1 MTFTAPAATLHAYRI
16 HPSAIV
22 EDGAK
27 IGLNVEIGPFC
38 HIGPKVKLG
47 DNVRVMSH
55 VVIDGTTTI
64 GEGTIIYPNAV
75 LGCAPQ
81 NIHYKGE
88 DTELIIGRG
97 CTIREGVTMHP
108 GMPDF
113 GGQTT
118 VGDNSMFL
126 AYSHV
131 AHDCHVGSNVILS
144 NNVMLA
150 GHVTIGDRVIMGG
163 GAAVHQFTRIG
174 HHAFIGGL
182 AAVSNDVIPYGMLNG
197 NPGVLMGLNI
207 IGMQR
212 SGFDKPAIHAV
223 RRAYKMI
230 FDPAT
235 PIRQNITHVREMAE
249 TNAAVADIVA
259 FIDAESERALSSP
272 ARGQR
277 G

>member
-1 MTFTAPAATLHAYRI
+1 MIITAPAALHAARI

-22 EDGAK
+22 EEGAVL
-27 IGLNVEIGPFC
+27 GRNVEIGPFC
-38 HIGPKVKLG
+38 VVGSKARLG
-47 DNVRVMSH
+47 NNVRLMSH
-55 VVIDGTTTI
+55 VVIDGNTTI
-64 GEGTIIYPNAV
+64 GEGTIVFPNAV

-88 DTELIIGRG
+88 DTELIIGRS

-108 GMPDF
+108 GMPDY
-113 GGQTT
+113 GGRTT

-131 AHDCHVGSNVILS
+131 AHDCHVGDNVILS

-235 PIRQNITHVREMAE
+235 PIRQNIAHVREMAE
-249 TNAAVADIVA
+249 TNA
-259 FIDAESERALSSP
+259 
-272 ARGQR
+272 
-277 G
+277 

>member
-1 MTFTAPAATLHAYRI
+1 MTTTAPAALHSDRI
-16 HPSAIV
+16 HPAAIV
-22 EDGAK
+22 EDGAE
-27 IGLNVEIGPFC
+27 IGQNVDIGPFC

-47 DNVRVMSH
+47 DNVRLMSH
-55 VVIDGTTTI
+55 VVVQGCTTI
-64 GEGTIIYPNAV
+64 GEATVVFPNAV

-88 DTELIIGRG
+88 DTELIIGRS

-113 GGQTT
+113 GGKTT
-118 VGDNSMFL
+118 IGDHSMFL

-131 AHDCHVGSNVILS
+131 AHDCHVGNNVILS
-144 NNVMLA
+144 NNVLLA

-163 GAAVHQFTRIG
+163 GAAVHQFTRVG

-212 SGFDKPAIHAV
+212 SGFDRPAIHEV
-223 RRAYKMI
+223 RRAFKTI

-235 PIRQNITHVREMAE
+235 PIRENIARVRDQ
-249 TNAAVADIVA
+249 ADNNSAIIDIIA

>member
-1 MTFTAPAATLHAYRI
+1 MTSPAPAALHAARI
-16 HPSAIV
+16 HPTALV
-22 EDGAK
+22 EDGAQLG
-27 IGLNVEIGPFC
+27 INVEIGPFC
-38 HIGPKVKLG
+38 HVGPKVKLG
-47 DNVRVMSH
+47 DNVRLMSH
-55 VVIDGTTTI
+55 VVIQGCTTI
-64 GEGTIIYPNAV
+64 GEGTVVFPNAV

-88 DTELIIGRG
+88 DTELIIGKA

-113 GGQTT
+113 GGKTT

-163 GAAVHQFTRIG
+163 GAAVHQFARIG

-182 AAVSNDVIPYGMLNG
+182 AAVNNDVIPYGMLNG
-197 NPGVLMGLNI
+197 NPGILMGLNI

-212 SGFDKPAIHAV
+212 SGFSKSQIHEV
-223 RRAYKMI
+223 RRAFKAI
-230 FDPAT
+230 FNPAT
-235 PIRQNITHVREMAE
+235 PIRENIARIREQPDN
-249 TNAAVADIVA
+249 NAAVADIIA

>member
-1 MTFTAPAATLHAYRI
+1 MTITAPTALHPFRI
-16 HPSAIV
+16 HPSSIV
-22 EDGAK
+22 EDGAV
-27 IGLNVEIGPFC
+27 IGLNVEVGPFC
-38 HIGPKVKLG
+38 HIGSKVKLG
-47 DNVRVMSH
+47 DNVRLMSH
-55 VVIDGTTTI
+55 VVIDGSTTI
-64 GEGTIIYPNAV
+64 GNGTIVFPNAV

-88 DTELIIGRG
+88 DTELIIGRN

-108 GMPDF
+108 GMPNF

-182 AAVSNDVIPYGMLNG
+182 AAVSNDVIPYGMAIG
-197 NPGVLMGLNI
+197 NRARLAGLNLV
-207 IGMQR
+207 GLKR
-212 SGFDKPAIHAV
+212 RGFDREAIHSL
-223 RRAYKMI
+223 RAAYRMI
-230 FDPAT
+230 FSSEGALRERVDDAAAMFKSEPLV
-235 PIRQNITHVREMAE
+235 QDVVRF
-249 TNAAVADIVA
+249 IVA
-259 FIDAESERALSSP
+259 SSDRP
-272 ARGQR
+272 ICLPRDGT
-277 G
+277 GEN

>member
-1 MTFTAPAATLHAYRI
+1 MIITAPAALHAARI
-16 HPSAIV
+16 HPSAVV
-22 EDGAK
+22 EEGAVL
-27 IGLNVEIGPFC
+27 GRNVEIGPFC
-38 HIGPKVKLG
+38 VVGSKAKLG
-47 DNVRVMSH
+47 NNVRLMSH
-55 VVIDGTTTI
+55 VVIDGNTTI
-64 GEGTIIYPNAV
+64 GEGTIVFPNAV

-88 DTELIIGRG
+88 DTELIIGHS

-113 GGQTT
+113 GGRTT

-131 AHDCHVGSNVILS
+131 AHDCHVGDNVILS

-212 SGFDKPAIHAV
+212 SGFDRPAIHAV
-223 RRAYKMI
+223 RRAFKTI
-230 FDPAT
+230 FDPST
-235 PIRQNITHVREMAE
+235 PIRENIARVRVQPDN
-249 TNAAVADIVA
+249 NAAVVDIIA

>member
-1 MTFTAPAATLHAYRI
+1 MTTPVPAALHTARI
-16 HPSAIV
+16 HPAAIV
-22 EDGAK
+22 EGGAEL
-27 IGLNVEIGPFC
+27 GRNVEIGPFC
-38 HIGPKVKLG
+38 HVGPKVRLG
-47 DNVRVMSH
+47 DNVRLMSH
-55 VVIDGTTTI
+55 VVIEGCTAIGDGTI
-64 GEGTIIYPNAV
+64 VFPNAV

-113 GGQTT
+113 GGKTT

-150 GHVTIGDRVIMGG
+150 GHVTVGDRVIMGG
-163 GAAVHQFTRIG
+163 GAAVHQFVRIG

-182 AAVSNDVIPYGMLNG
+182 AAVNNDVIPFGMLNG

-212 SGFDKPAIHAV
+212 SGFDKPAIREV
-223 RRAYKMI
+223 RRTFKAI
-230 FDPAT
+230 FDSKT
-235 PIRQNITHVREMAE
+235 PIRENIARVREQAGK
-249 TNAAVADIVA
+249 NAAVADIIA

>member
-1 MTFTAPAATLHAYRI
+1 MSIPAPATLHPAKV
-16 HPSAIV
+16 HPAAII
-22 EDGAK
+22 EEGA
-27 IGLNVEIGPFC
+27 ILGHNVEIGPFC
-38 HIGPKVKLG
+38 HVGPKVRLG
-47 DNVRVMSH
+47 DNVRLKSH
-55 VVIDGTTTI
+55 VVIDGKTTI
-64 GEGTIIYPNAV
+64 GAGTVVFPNAV

-88 DTELIIGRG
+88 DTELLIGNG

-108 GMPDF
+108 GMADF
-113 GGQTT
+113 GGKTV

-131 AHDCHVGSNVILS
+131 AHDCRIGSNVILS

-150 GHVTIGDRVIMGG
+150 GHVQVGDRVIMGG
-163 GAAVHQFTRIG
+163 GAAVHQFTRVG

-212 SGFDKPAIHAV
+212 SGFDRPAIHAV
-223 RRAYKMI
+223 RRAFKTI
-230 FDPAT
+230 FDT
-235 PIRQNITHVREMAE
+235 KSPIRENIARVREQADI
-249 TNAAVADIVA
+249 NSAVADIIA

>member
-1 MTFTAPAATLHAYRI
+1 MPAALHPARI
-16 HPSAIV
+16 HPSSIV
-22 EDGAK
+22 EDGAQL
-27 IGLNVEIGPFC
+27 GRNVEIGPFC
-38 HIGPKVKLG
+38 HIGAKVRLG
-47 DNVRVMSH
+47 DNVRIMSH
-55 VVIDGTTTI
+55 VVILGSTSI
-64 GEGTIIYPNAV
+64 GDNTEVFPNAV

-88 DTELIIGRG
+88 DTELVIGSS

-113 GGQTT
+113 GGKTT
-118 VGDNSMFL
+118 IGDNSLFL

-131 AHDCHVGSNVILS
+131 AHDCHVGDHVILS

-150 GHVTIGDRVIMGG
+150 GHVTVGDRVIMGG
-163 GAAVHQFTRIG
+163 GAAVHQFTRVG

-212 SGFDKPAIHAV
+212 SGFDRKAIHAV
-223 RRAYKMI
+223 RRAYKTI
-230 FDPAT
+230 FDSNT
-235 PIRQNITHVREMAE
+235 PIRENIAQVREQ
-249 TNAAVADIVA
+249 TDKNAAVADIIA

>member
-1 MTFTAPAATLHAYRI
+1 M
-16 HPSAIV
+16 
-22 EDGAK
+22 
-27 IGLNVEIGPFC
+27 
-38 HIGPKVKLG
+38 
-47 DNVRVMSH
+47 
-55 VVIDGTTTI
+55 
-64 GEGTIIYPNAV
+64 

-81 NIHYKGE
+81 NVNYKGE
-88 DTELIIGRG
+88 DTELVIGSG

-108 GMPDF
+108 GMPSF

-163 GAAVHQFTRIG
+163 GAAVHQFTRVG

-223 RRAYKMI
+223 RRAFKTI
-230 FDPAT
+230 FDPST
-235 PIRQNITHVREMAE
+235 PIRENIGRVRDQSDK
-249 TNAAVADIVA
+249 NAAVADIIA

>member
-1 MTFTAPAATLHAYRI
+1 MTTPEPAALHPARV
-16 HPSAIV
+16 HPTALV
-22 EDGAK
+22 EDNAELGQ
-27 IGLNVEIGPFC
+27 NVEIGPFC

-47 DNVRVMSH
+47 DNVQVMSH
-55 VVIDGTTTI
+55 AVIVGHTTI
-64 GEGTIIYPNAV
+64 GDGSVIFPNAV

-81 NIHYKGE
+81 NVHYKGE
-88 DTELIIGRG
+88 DTELVIGCG

-108 GMPDF
+108 GMKDF
-113 GGQTT
+113 GGRTV

-131 AHDCHVGSNVILS
+131 AHDCKVGSNVILS

-197 NPGVLMGLNI
+197 NPGVLMGLNV

-212 SGFDKPAIHAV
+212 SGFDRPAVHAV
-223 RRAYKMI
+223 RRAYKTI

-235 PIRQNITHVREMAE
+235 PIRDNITRVRNQ
-249 TNAAVADIVA
+249 TDINPAVADIIS

>member
-1 MTFTAPAATLHAYRI
+1 MTTPAPAALHPARI

-22 EDGAK
+22 EEGAQL
-27 IGLNVEIGPFC
+27 GHNVEIGPFC
-38 HIGPKVKLG
+38 HIGPKVRLG
-47 DNVRVMSH
+47 DNVQVLSH
-55 VVIDGTTTI
+55 GVILGRTSIGAGTMVF
-64 GEGTIIYPNAV
+64 PNAV

-81 NIHYKGE
+81 NVNYKGE
-88 DTELIIGRG
+88 DTELIIGCG

-108 GMPDF
+108 GMADS
-113 GGQTT
+113 GGKTT

-131 AHDCHVGSNVILS
+131 AHDCHVGSNAILS

-150 GHVTIGDRVIMGG
+150 GHVTVGDRVIMGG

-212 SGFDKPAIHAV
+212 SGFDRPSIHAV
-223 RRAYKMI
+223 RRAYKTI

-235 PIRQNITHVREMAE
+235 PIRENIARVRAQSDL
-249 TNAAVADIVA
+249 NPAVADIIS

>member
-1 MTFTAPAATLHAYRI
+1 MTITAPAALNLARI
-16 HPSAIV
+16 HPSAVV
-22 EDGAK
+22 EDGA
-27 IGLNVEIGPFC
+27 ILGYNVEIGPFC
-38 HIGPKVKLG
+38 HVGAKVRLG
-47 DNVRVMSH
+47 DHVQLMSH
-55 VVIDGTTTI
+55 VVVQGSTTI
-64 GEGTIIYPNAV
+64 GEKTVVFPQAV

-88 DTELIIGRG
+88 DTELIIGRS

-108 GMPDF
+108 GMPAS
-113 GGQTT
+113 GGKTT
-118 VGDNSMFL
+118 VGDHSMFL

-131 AHDCHVGSNVILS
+131 AHDCHVGDHVILS

-150 GHVTIGDRVIMGG
+150 GHVSIGDRVIMGG
-163 GAAVHQFTRIG
+163 GAAVHQFARIG

-182 AAVSNDVIPYGMLNG
+182 AAVNNDVIPYGMLNG

-212 SGFDKPAIHAV
+212 AGFDKPAIHAV
-223 RRAYKMI
+223 RRAFKAI
-230 FDPAT
+230 FDNST
-235 PIRQNITHVREMAE
+235 PIRDNIARVRDQADK
-249 TNAAVADIVA
+249 NAAVDDIIA

>member
-1 MTFTAPAATLHAYRI
+1 MIITAPAALHAARI

-22 EDGAK
+22 EEGAVL
-27 IGLNVEIGPFC
+27 GRNVDIGPFC
-38 HIGPKVKLG
+38 VVGAKARLG
-47 DNVRVMSH
+47 DNVRLMSH
-55 VVIDGTTTI
+55 VVIDGNTSI
-64 GEGTIIYPNAV
+64 GEGTIVFPNAV

-88 DTELIIGRG
+88 DTELIIGRF

-113 GGQTT
+113 GGRTT

-131 AHDCHVGSNVILS
+131 AHDCHVGDNVILS

-212 SGFDKPAIHAV
+212 SGFDRPAIHAV
-223 RRAYKMI
+223 RRAFKTI
-230 FDPAT
+230 FNAST
-235 PIRQNITHVREMAE
+235 PIRENIARVREQPDN
-249 TNAAVADIVA
+249 NAAVVDIIA

>member
-1 MTFTAPAATLHAYRI
+1 MTVTAPATLRPARI
-16 HPSAIV
+16 HPAAIV
-22 EDGAK
+22 EEGAE
-27 IGLNVEIGPFC
+27 IGHNVEIGPFC
-38 HIGPKVKLG
+38 HVGPKVRLG
-47 DNVRVMSH
+47 DNVRLMSH
-55 VVIDGTTTI
+55 VVVMGSTTI
-64 GEGTIIYPNAV
+64 GDGTEIFPNAV

-113 GGQTT
+113 GGRTT

-131 AHDCHVGSNVILS
+131 AHDCHVGNNVILS

-197 NPGVLMGLNI
+197 NPGVLMGLNV

-212 SGFDKPAIHAV
+212 AGFDKPAIHAV
-223 RRAYKMI
+223 RRAYKTI
-230 FDPAT
+230 FDASS
-235 PIRQNITHVREMAE
+235 PIRENIARVRDQVDK
-249 TNAAVADIVA
+249 NAAVADIIA

>member
-1 MTFTAPAATLHAYRI
+1 MTSPAPAALHAARI
-16 HPSAIV
+16 HPTALV
-22 EDGAK
+22 EDGAQLG
-27 IGLNVEIGPFC
+27 INVEVGPFC
-38 HIGPKVKLG
+38 HVGPQVQLG
-47 DNVRVMSH
+47 DNVRLMSH
-55 VVIDGTTTI
+55 VVIQGCAMI
-64 GEGTIIYPNAV
+64 GEGTVVFPNAV

-88 DTELIIGRG
+88 DTELIIGRS

-113 GGQTT
+113 GGKTT
-118 VGDNSMFL
+118 VGDHSMFL

-163 GAAVHQFTRIG
+163 GAAVHQFVRIG

-182 AAVSNDVIPYGMLNG
+182 AAVNNDVIPYGMLNG
-197 NPGVLMGLNI
+197 NPGILMGLNI

-212 SGFDKPAIHAV
+212 SGFSKSDIHEV
-223 RRAYKMI
+223 RRAFKAI
-230 FDPAT
+230 FNPTT
-235 PIRQNITHVREMAE
+235 PIRENIARVREQ
-249 TNAAVADIVA
+249 TDNNAAVVDIIA

>member
-1 MTFTAPAATLHAYRI
+1 MITPVPAALHPARI
-16 HPSAIV
+16 HPSSIV
-22 EDGAK
+22 EDGAQL
-27 IGLNVEIGPFC
+27 GRDVEIGPFC
-38 HIGPKVKLG
+38 HIGPKVRLG
-47 DNVRVMSH
+47 DNVQIMSH
-55 VVIDGTTTI
+55 VVILGSTTI
-64 GEGTIIYPNAV
+64 GDNSVVFPNAV

-88 DTELIIGRG
+88 DTELVIGSS

-113 GGQTT
+113 GGKTT
-118 VGDNSMFL
+118 IGDNSLFL

-131 AHDCHVGSNVILS
+131 AHDCHVGDHVILS

-174 HHAFIGGL
+174 HNAFIGGL
-182 AAVSNDVIPYGMLNG
+182 AAVSNDVIAYGMLNG

-212 SGFDKPAIHAV
+212 AGFDRKAIHAV
-223 RRAYKMI
+223 RRAYKTI
-230 FDPAT
+230 FDSNT
-235 PIRQNITHVREMAE
+235 PIRENITRVREQ
-249 TNAAVADIVA
+249 TDNNAAVADIIA

>member
-1 MTFTAPAATLHAYRI
+1 MTITATAALSTARI
-16 HPSAIV
+16 HPSSII
-22 EDGAK
+22 EDGAEL
-27 IGLNVEIGPFC
+27 GLNVDIGPFC

-47 DNVRVMSH
+47 DNVQVMSH
-55 VVIDGTTTI
+55 VVIQGNTTI
-64 GEGTIIYPNAV
+64 GSDSVIFPGAV

-88 DTELIIGRG
+88 DTQLIIGCG

-108 GMPDF
+108 GMPSH
-113 GGQTT
+113 GGTTT

-207 IGMQR
+207 VGMQR

-223 RRAYKMI
+223 RRAYKTI

-235 PIRQNITHVREMAE
+235 PIRDNIARVREQADANE
-249 TNAAVADIVA
+249 AVADIIA

>member
-1 MTFTAPAATLHAYRI
+1 MSITAPAALNPARI
-16 HPSAIV
+16 HPSAFV
-22 EDGAK
+22 EDGAV
-27 IGLNVEIGPFC
+27 IGHDVEIGPFC
-38 HIGPKVKLG
+38 HVGAKVRLG
-47 DNVRVMSH
+47 DHVHLMSH
-55 VVIDGTTTI
+55 VVVLGHTTI
-64 GEGTIIYPNAV
+64 GEGTVVFPNAV

-81 NIHYKGE
+81 NVNYKGE
-88 DTELIIGRG
+88 DTELVIGRS

-108 GMPDF
+108 GMANF
-113 GGQTT
+113 GGKTT
-118 VGDNSMFL
+118 IGDNSMFL

-131 AHDCHVGSNVILS
+131 AHDCHVGDNVILS

-150 GHVTIGDRVIMGG
+150 GHVSIGDRVIMGG
-163 GAAVHQFTRIG
+163 GAAVHQFVRIG

-212 SGFDKPAIHAV
+212 AGFDKPAIHEV
-223 RRAYKMI
+223 RRAFKAI
-230 FDPAT
+230 FDSST
-235 PIRQNITHVREMAE
+235 PIRENIARVREQTDKNE
-249 TNAAVADIVA
+249 AVADIIG

>member
-1 MTFTAPAATLHAYRI
+1 MTTPAPAALHTARI
-16 HPSAIV
+16 HPAAIV
-22 EDGAK
+22 EDGAEL
-27 IGLNVEIGPFC
+27 GRNVEIGPFC
-38 HIGPKVKLG
+38 HVGPKVRLG
-47 DNVRVMSH
+47 DNVRLMSH
-55 VVIDGTTTI
+55 VVVQGCTSI
-64 GEGTIIYPNAV
+64 GDGTIIFPNAV

-88 DTELIIGRG
+88 DTELVIGRG

-113 GGQTT
+113 GGKTT

-150 GHVTIGDRVIMGG
+150 GHVTVGDRVIMGG
-163 GAAVHQFTRIG
+163 GAAVHQFVRIG

-182 AAVSNDVIPYGMLNG
+182 AAVNNDVIPFGMLNG

-212 SGFDKPAIHAV
+212 SGFDKPAIHEV
-223 RRAYKMI
+223 RRTFKAI
-230 FDPAT
+230 FDAKT
-235 PIRQNITHVREMAE
+235 PIRENIARVREQAGK
-249 TNAAVADIVA
+249 NAAVADIIA

>member
-1 MTFTAPAATLHAYRI
+1 MTVTAHAAQQPARI
-16 HPSAIV
+16 HPAAIV
-22 EDGAK
+22 EEGAV
-27 IGLNVEIGPFC
+27 IGANVEIGPFC
-38 HIGPKVKLG
+38 HVGPKVRLA
-47 DNVRVMSH
+47 DNVRLMSH
-55 VVIDGTTTI
+55 VVVDGNTSI
-64 GEGTIIYPNAV
+64 GEGTVVFPNAV

-81 NIHYKGE
+81 NINYKGE
-88 DTELIIGRG
+88 DTQLIIGRC

-108 GMPDF
+108 GMASF
-113 GGQTT
+113 GGKTT
-118 VGDNSMFL
+118 VGNNSMFL

-131 AHDCHVGSNVILS
+131 AHDCHVGDNVILS

-150 GHVTIGDRVIMGG
+150 GHVSIGDRVIMGG

-212 SGFDKPAIHAV
+212 SGFDRPAIHAV
-223 RRAYKMI
+223 RRAFKTI
-230 FDPAT
+230 FNPST
-235 PIRQNITHVREMAE
+235 PIRENIARVRDQ
-249 TNAAVADIVA
+249 TDNNAAILDIIA

>member
-1 MTFTAPAATLHAYRI
+1 MTITAPTALHPFRI
-16 HPSAIV
+16 HPSSIV
-22 EDGAK
+22 EDGAV
-27 IGLNVEIGPFC
+27 IGRNVDIGPFC
-38 HIGPKVKLG
+38 HIGSKVRLG
-47 DNVRVMSH
+47 DNVRLMSH
-55 VVIDGTTTI
+55 VVVVGSTTI
-64 GEGTIIYPNAV
+64 GDGTIVYPNAV

-88 DTELIIGRG
+88 DTELVIGRD

-108 GMPDF
+108 GMPAH
-113 GGQTT
+113 GGRTT

-223 RRAYKMI
+223 RRAFKMI
-230 FDPAT
+230 FDPST
-235 PIRQNITHVREMAE
+235 PIRENISRVREQAGS
-249 TNAAVADIVA
+249 NAAVADIIA